1 MKTLEIFWDVG
12 SPYTYLAIKQLEQRW
27 EEVGDRVRLRPFLIG
42 GVFKGTGN
50 SMPAAVPAKAAYM
63 MRDLRRWAQR
73 LEVPMRLPGE
83 GTPFPINTLNP
94 MRVAV
99 AAGMEGKAMP
109 FCLGLFHAY
118 WGEGRD
124 VSQLEVLSE
133 IIGEVGFVA
142 ADLLEKAGSQ
152 EVKDTLRA
160 TTGEAVERGAF
171 GAPAIFVGESHYW
184 GNDRLDMALEELLA
198 SE

>member
-12 SPYTYLAIKQLEQRW
+12 RPYTYLAIKHLEQRW
-27 EEVGDRVRLRPFLIG
+27 EEVGERVRLRPFLIG

-50 SMPAAVPAKAAYM
+50 SMPAAVPAKAAYL
-63 MRDLRRWAQR
+63 MRDLRRWAER

-94 MRVAV
+94 MRAAV

-109 FCLGLFHAY
+109 FCLALFHAY

-124 VSQLEVLSE
+124 VSELGVLTEV
-133 IIGEVGFVA
+133 IGEAGLVPEA
-142 ADLLEKAGSQ
+142 LLEKAGSQ

-184 GNDRLDMALEELLA
+184 GNDRLDMAIEELVRA
-198 SE
+198 E

>member
-1 MKTLEIFWDVG
+1 
-12 SPYTYLAIKQLEQRW
+12 
-27 EEVGDRVRLRPFLIG
+27 
-42 GVFKGTGN
+42 
-50 SMPAAVPAKAAYM
+50 
-63 MRDLRRWAQR
+63 
-73 LEVPMRLPGE
+73 MRLPGE

-94 MRVAV
+94 MRAAV
-99 AAGMEGKAMP
+99 AAGVEGKAMP
-109 FCLGLFHAY
+109 FCLALFHAY

-124 VSQLEVLSE
+124 VSQPEVLSQVIE
-133 IIGEVGFVA
+133 EVGLVT
-142 ADLLEKAGSQ
+142 ADLLEKATSQ

-160 TTGEAVERGAF
+160 TTGEAIERGAF

>member
-12 SPYTYLAIKQLEQRW
+12 SPYTYLAIKHLEQRW
-27 EEVGDRVRLRPFLIG
+27 EEVGERVRLRPFLIG

-63 MRDLRRWAQR
+63 MRDLRRWAER

-94 MRVAV
+94 MRAAV

-109 FCLGLFHAY
+109 FCLALFHAY

-124 VSQLEVLSE
+124 VSELGVLTE
-133 IIGEVGFVA
+133 IIGEAGLVPEA
-142 ADLLEKAGSQ
+142 LLEKAGSQ

-184 GNDRLDMALEELLA
+184 GNDRLDMAIEELVRA
-198 SE
+198 E